1 MRTDH
6 PRHPPLALD
15 QFPTTSI
22 GTASLSLPLPS
33 PSLPALPSSANAGPT
48 PSSGRHRLYP
58 PGSLPPRFESAMDIL
73 DESGISM
80 ENIISLLDKL
90 PERGVR
96 NALVELYWREIE
108 CVLSPRSSRPPRRP
122 RPPD

>member
-1 MRTDH
+1 
-6 PRHPPLALD
+6 
-15 QFPTTSI
+15 
-22 GTASLSLPLPS
+22 
-33 PSLPALPSSANAGPT
+33 
-48 PSSGRHRLYP
+48 
-58 PGSLPPRFESAMDIL
+58 MDIL

-108 CVLSPRSSRPPRRP
+108 CGQHPLLTPCSSTRH
-122 RPPD
+122 

>member
-1 MRTDH
+1 
-6 PRHPPLALD
+6 
-15 QFPTTSI
+15 
-22 GTASLSLPLPS
+22 
-33 PSLPALPSSANAGPT
+33 
-48 PSSGRHRLYP
+48 
-58 PGSLPPRFESAMDIL
+58 MDIL

-108 CVLSPRSSRPPRRP
+108 CGLPIPRSLSLLSARARS
-122 RPPD
+122 

>member
-1 MRTDH
+1 
-6 PRHPPLALD
+6 
-15 QFPTTSI
+15 
-22 GTASLSLPLPS
+22 
-33 PSLPALPSSANAGPT
+33 
-48 PSSGRHRLYP
+48 
-58 PGSLPPRFESAMDIL
+58 MDIL

-108 CVLSPRSSRPPRRP
+108 CVPGHSFSLRQSET
-122 RPPD
+122 DAA

>member
-1 MRTDH
+1 
-6 PRHPPLALD
+6 
-15 QFPTTSI
+15 
-22 GTASLSLPLPS
+22 
-33 PSLPALPSSANAGPT
+33 
-48 PSSGRHRLYP
+48 
-58 PGSLPPRFESAMDIL
+58 MDIL

-108 CVLSPRSSRPPRRP
+108 CGLPIPRSLSLFSARARG
-122 RPPD
+122 